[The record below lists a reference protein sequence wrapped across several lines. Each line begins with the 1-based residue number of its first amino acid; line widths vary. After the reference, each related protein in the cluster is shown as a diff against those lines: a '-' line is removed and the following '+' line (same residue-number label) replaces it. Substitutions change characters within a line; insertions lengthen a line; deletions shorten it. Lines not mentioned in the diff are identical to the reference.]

1 MAATYSLDDRLVAT
15 ITLAEPDRR
24 NALSNA
30 MVADLAA
37 HLAQAGMDRA
47 RVVVLAAE
55 GSVFCSGG
63 DLSAM
68 QLFVA
73 GTRDDRLAASR
84 EFSDLLVTLDTT
96 PAVTIARV
104 EGPAFGGGVGLAAAC
119 DVVAV
124 GEHAAFTLTE
134 TLLGLTPA
142 NIAPYLVRRLGVTA
156 ARRMMVTAR
165 AVDADAAL
173 ALGLAD
179 ITSGDV
185 DAEIERVLR
194 CAPEAVAATKR
205 LVARA
210 GGAWWNEMRE
220 AAVVELA
227 DTWERPEV
235 FEGIA
240 SFMQKRPP
248 SWGAGAD

>member
-1 MAATYSLDDRLVAT
+1 MAVTYSLDDRLVAT

-30 MVADLAA
+30 MVAELAA
-37 HLAQAGMDRA
+37 HLAQAGTDRA

-55 GSVFCSGG
+55 GGVFCSGG

-68 QLFVA
+68 QVFVA

-84 EFSDLLVTLDTT
+84 GFSELLVALDTV

-134 TLLGLTPA
+134 TSLGLTPA

-156 ARRMMVTAR
+156 GRRMMVTAR
-165 AVDADAAL
+165 AVDADGARS
-173 ALGLAD
+173 LGLAD
-179 ITSGDV
+179 IAVGDI

-205 LVARA
+205 LVAMASRP
-210 GGAWWNEMRE
+210 WWDDVRE

-248 SWGAGAD
+248 SWAD

>member
-30 MVADLAA
+30 MVAELAA
-37 HLAQAGMDRA
+37 HLTQAGTDRA

-55 GSVFCSGG
+55 GGVFCSGG

-68 QLFVA
+68 QVFVA

-84 EFSDLLVTLDTT
+84 EFSELLVALDTI
-96 PAVTIARV
+96 PAVTVARV
-104 EGPAFGGGVGLAAAC
+104 EGPAFGGGVGLAAVC

-134 TLLGLTPA
+134 TSLGLTPA

-165 AVDADAAL
+165 AVDADAARC
-173 ALGLAD
+173 LGLAD
-179 ITSGDV
+179 IPVSDI
-185 DAEIERVLR
+185 DAEVERVLR

-205 LVARA
+205 LVALA
-210 GGAWWNEMRE
+210 VDPWWSDMRE

-240 SFMQKRPP
+240 AFVQKRSP
-248 SWGAGAD
+248 SWAEGTG